1 MAFDQ
6 KCYDLAQ
13 YFIDDGS
20 TERTY
25 ALSQR
30 IQDAIEDWL
39 TENKRPTDPFETSG
53 PGP

>member
-6 KCYDLAQ
+6 KCYDLAKH
-13 YFIDDGS
+13 FIDDGS

-30 IQDAIEDWL
+30 IKDAIEDWL
-39 TENKRPTDPFETSG
+39 TENRPDSAEPPERDAS
-53 PGP
+53 